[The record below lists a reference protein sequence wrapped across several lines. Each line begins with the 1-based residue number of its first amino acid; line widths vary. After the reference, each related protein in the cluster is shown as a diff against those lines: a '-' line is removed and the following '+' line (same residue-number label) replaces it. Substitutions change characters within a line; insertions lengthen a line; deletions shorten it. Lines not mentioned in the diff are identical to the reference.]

1 MAAAG
6 NGSPPFLQHG
16 DFCSGRRLGGSAC
29 PIAAEDSGLYSSI
42 TVFAK
47 FFRRAQV
54 EPFLAKIDKQRLR
67 EIQRR
72 YASSSDRYAKYADVE
87 HWLKINLPRVRELKL
102 DRSLPKQILDLGC
115 GAGFFLF
122 LAKEFG
128 HQCVGLDV
136 GGFPLS
142 NELIELFGLERVTW
156 KIRAFHPLPDFGSK
170 FDLITGFSAAFNRS
184 EDESR
189 GWNPEEWKFFLND
202 LDRHLKPGGEIL
214 LEINS
219 GKDKRYFPVEVRDF
233 LLKRGARVD
242 GERVYL
248 KLGGTI
254 TVSSS

>member
-1 MAAAG
+1 VG
-6 NGSPPFLQHG
+6 FL
-16 DFCSGRRLGGSAC
+16 RRTRIES
-29 PIAAEDSGLYSSI
+29 
-42 TVFAK
+42 
-47 FFRRAQV
+47 
-54 EPFLAKIDKQRLR
+54 FLAKIDKQRMR
-67 EIQRR
+67 DIQRR

-87 HWLKINLPRVRELKL
+87 HWLKINLPRVQELKL
-102 DRSLPKQILDLGC
+102 DRSPPKQILDLGC

-122 LAKEFG
+122 LAKQSG
-128 HQCVGLDV
+128 HKCLGLDV
-136 GGFPLS
+136 GDFPLS

-156 KIRAFHPLPDFGSK
+156 KIRAFQPLPDFGRK

-189 GWNPEEWKFFLND
+189 AWNPEEWKFFLDD
-202 LDRHLKPGGEIL
+202 LDRHLKLDGEIL

-248 KLGGTI
+248 KLGGT
-254 TVSSS
+254 TSVSSS